1 MSILAMSS
9 VSVLDVADGNGVVS
23 VEITYAIGSSPTVPP
38 GQPLTNNG
46 VIITDMNGLPMT
58 DATWQTTIPT
68 VPKGQY
74 LWTRTITTYAN
85 GDFSI
90 AYVVGYTGTDGAAG
104 AAGATI
110 TASKEQWY
118 LSNSSS

>member
-38 GQPLTNNG
+38 GQPLTDNG

-68 VPKGQY
+68 VPKG
-74 LWTRTITTYAN
+74 
-85 GDFSI
+85 
-90 AYVVGYTGTDGAAG
+90 
-104 AAGATI
+104 
-110 TASKEQWY
+110 
-118 LSNSSS
+118 